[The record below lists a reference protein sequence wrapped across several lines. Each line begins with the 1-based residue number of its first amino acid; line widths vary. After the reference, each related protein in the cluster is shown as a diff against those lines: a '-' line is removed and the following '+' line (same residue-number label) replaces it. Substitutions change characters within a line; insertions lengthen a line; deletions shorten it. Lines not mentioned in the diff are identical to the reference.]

1 MRRRDFIQGI
11 VGSVTAWPLAAS
23 AQQPTTPIVGFL
35 IGVQVPPNLVMAF
48 RQGLG
53 ELGYVEGQS
62 VAFDLRSAGGD
73 YNRFRTIADEF
84 VRRRVVVIFATGGTA
99 AALAAKSATATIP
112 IVFYMGGDPVSQ
124 GLVASLNRPGAN
136 LTGLGWLGFNLGAK
150 RLELLHELMPQNSV
164 LGILVNPSNPDSDF
178 EVRDL
183 QGTARVLKQQVH
195 ILTASSDADFDVVF
209 ETIVKQQIGAL
220 VVASDVFFSGRRGRI
235 VALAARRGVPAIYER
250 RDFTDAGGLI
260 SYGHDRAAAYRQLG
274 IYVGRILKG
283 EKPADLPVL

>member
-1 MRRRDFIQGI
+1 M
-11 VGSVTAWPLAAS
+11 L
-23 AQQPTTPIVGFL
+23 
-35 IGVQVPPNLVMAF
+35 AF
-48 RQGLG
+48 RQGLA

-62 VAFDLRSAGGD
+62 VAFDLQSAGGD

-84 VRRRVVVIFATGGTA
+84 VRRRVAVIFATGGTA

-124 GLVASLNRPGAN
+124 ALVASLNRPGAN

-164 LGILVNPSNPDSDF
+164 LGILVNPSNPDSNF

-183 QGTARVLKQQVH
+183 QGAARVLKQQVH

-283 EKPADLPVL
+283 EKPADLPVLQPTKFELVINLNVSKALGIDVPAKLLALADEVIE